1 MCDTMVAL
9 PQASA
14 KGAVLFAKNS
24 DREANEAQYLCPVPA
39 ATHEAGAELACTYIS
54 IPQARRTHAVL
65 LSRPYW
71 MWGAEMGANEHGV
84 VIGNE
89 AVHAKIAPQSEP
101 ALIGMDL
108 LRLGLERG
116 ATAEEALG
124 VITSLLERHGQ
135 GGNCA
140 HTGRFEYHN
149 AFLIADREGTAYV
162 LETVGREW
170 AAQRVNEAD
179 GCRRAISNAYTIGTR
194 IDRASPGLISQAIER
209 GFADRANE
217 FDFEAA
223 YANRGRSRLSSGHQ
237 RWCRASALLG
247 GGKST
252 PARMIANLRD
262 RGRWADRQPGWRPD
276 GSLAGAICAHATY
289 GPVRRF
295 GQTTQSWVSEY
306 RDGWSVHWVTASA
319 APDTG
324 IFRPIF
330 FGPDMS
336 NDALPDFGPVPGGTF
351 DPATRWWRHEQL
363 HRAVIR
369 NYATRH
375 AAYATLRDRL
385 EARFLADV
393 DALMARDASPE
404 EAAAL
409 ARRLWAEADRAE
421 ARWLDLVRSVPES
434 PAHRPSAPM
443 TAHWAG
449 LNRRARIPA

>member
-14 KGAVLFAKNS
+14 KDAVLFAKNS
-24 DREANEAQYLCPVPA
+24 DREANEAQYICPVPVA
-39 ATHEAGAELACTYIS
+39 AHEAGAELACTYIT

-89 AVHAKIAPQSEP
+89 AVHAKIPPQSEP

-116 ATAEEALG
+116 ASAEEALE
-124 VITSLLERHGQ
+124 VITSLLGAHGQ

-149 AFLIADREGTAYV
+149 SFLIADRQGTVYV

-170 AAQRVNEAD
+170 AAQRVSEAD
-179 GCRRAISNAYTIGTR
+179 NYRRAISNAYTIGSR
-194 IDRASPGLISQAIER
+194 IDRASAGLVPQAIEK
-209 GFADRANE
+209 GFTDRSNT
-217 FDFEAA
+217 FDLEVA

-237 RWCRASALLG
+237 RWRRATDLLG
-247 GGKST
+247 GGTLT

-262 RGRWADRQPGWRPD
+262 RGSRAAMQPAWRPD
-276 GSLAGAICAHATY
+276 GILDGAICAHATY
-289 GPVRRF
+289 GPIRRF

-306 RDGWSVHWVTASA
+306 RDGWSIHWVTASA

-330 FGPDMS
+330 FGPDMA
-336 NDALPDFGPVPGGTF
+336 NETLPDFGPVPGGTF
-351 DPATRWWRHEQL
+351 DARTRWWRHERL
-363 HRAVIR
+363 HRAVMR
-369 NYATRH
+369 NYPERH
-375 AAYATLRDRL
+375 ATYAPLRDRL

-393 DALMARDASPE
+393 DALIARNASPE

-421 ARWLDLVRSVPES
+421 ARWLDLVRSVPETS
-434 PAHRPSAPM
+434 GNRPSEPM
-443 TAHWAG
+443 AAHWAG
-449 LNRRARIPA
+449 LNRRARMME